1 MERKFISMAQQRE
14 FEHLQEMVKKLR
26 RTVDL
31 LRQDNESYERDNTR
45 LRHEVNIWMKK
56 SHENLR
62 LSFKG
67 EKHDKQ

>member
-1 MERKFISMAQQRE
+1 MAQQRE
-14 FEHLQEMVKKLR
+14 FEELQETVKKLK

-45 LRHEVNIWMKK
+45 LRNEVNIWMKK

-62 LSFKG
+62 LSFNGGKN
-67 EKHDKQ
+67 DKQ